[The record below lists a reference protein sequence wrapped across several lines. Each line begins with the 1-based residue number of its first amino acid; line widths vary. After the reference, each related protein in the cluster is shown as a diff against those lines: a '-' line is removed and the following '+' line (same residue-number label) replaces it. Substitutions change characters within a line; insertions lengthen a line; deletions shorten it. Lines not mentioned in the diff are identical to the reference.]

1 MILTLTADAG
11 SDNWRA
17 VGLTGRLEEAINE
30 KTLAYMSLRHLRYKV
45 LEVIGD
51 YPIDYKSTVL
61 GIFEPNADLA
71 DKYKDYFILSGQKTA
86 NEPEEEKRGRI
97 KGKY

>member
-1 MILTLTADAG
+1 MILTLTADVG

-17 VGLTGRLEEAINE
+17 VGLTGRQEVAINE

-51 YPIDYKSTVL
+51 YPIDYKTTVL
-61 GIFEPNADLA
+61 GVFEPDTDLA
-71 DKYKDYFILSGQKTA
+71 DKYKDYFILSEI
-86 NEPEEEKRGRI
+86 EPKEEKRGKK
-97 KGKY
+97 KGRY